1 MRNVYTNGTI
11 AIFRFNGFIYIF
23 QRYERAPSSFF
34 IDCRTTFGVSVDA
47 NGVASAI
54 NVDLARYPDYT
65 AASKTAVENLINNG
79 GWWSNCTNGTRF
91 LFGPKVTAASSAFL

>member
-23 QRYERAPSSFF
+23 QRYEKAPSSFF
-34 IDCRTTFGVSVDA
+34 IDCTRTFGVSVNSD
-47 NGVASAI
+47 GVASAI
-54 NVDLARYPDYT
+54 AVDLSRYPDYST
-65 AASKTAVENLINNG
+65 AAKTAVDTLITNG